1 MSFQYWLSP
10 FQISASVQQ
19 LLSDAGLQRLNWN
32 QRAERRH
39 EMSLILFN
47 TPDQQIAHLGGAN
60 SSVAQSHAWNSELQS
75 LMEEVMDCIKS
86 CPEWCLVA
94 AWQLERMSQTISLK
108 DIFALDSVSLTLQQE
123 HHGSYPDIQT
133 LSALLI
139 HHINHESDGKLIEL
153 YTEMDQLSVKFGR
166 TTDSQYNERL
176 LKKIDSESALIEI
189 RQIAKQKQTEEFL
202 LNNLHQTQ
210 QDYRNYY
217 VDSQKIIQRYQ
228 ELLDESQ
235 SIAAKYRQ
243 QLTQQ
248 NDKSST

>member
-1 MSFQYWLSP
+1 
-10 FQISASVQQ
+10 
-19 LLSDAGLQRLNWN
+19 
-32 QRAERRH
+32 
-39 EMSLILFN
+39 
-47 TPDQQIAHLGGAN
+47 
-60 SSVAQSHAWNSELQS
+60 
-75 LMEEVMDCIKS
+75 
-86 CPEWCLVA
+86 
-94 AWQLERMSQTISLK
+94 MSQTVSLK
-108 DIFALDSVSLTLQQE
+108 DIFTLDSDALTLQRE
-123 HHGSYPDIQT
+123 HNGPYPDMST
-133 LSALLI
+133 VSALLI

-153 YTEMDQLSVKFGR
+153 YTEMDQLAVKFGR
-166 TTDSQYNERL
+166 TTDSHYNERL
-176 LKKIDSESALIEI
+176 LKKINSESALIEI